1 MPLLRTPENLL
12 KITKTGSF
20 GPDEAAILL
29 YKGTGIWVTT
39 CYGRIAVP
47 APRIDQLYDPG
58 GPELRSN
65 FASNWDLLDLP
76 RYFLSFFLAWGPLL
90 L

>member
-1 MPLLRTPENLL
+1 MPLLGAPENLL
-12 KITKTGSF
+12 KITKTGSLR
-20 GPDEAAILL
+20 PDEAAILL
-29 YKGTGIWVTT
+29 CKQTGIWATA

-65 FASNWDLLDLP
+65 FA
-76 RYFLSFFLAWGPLL
+76 
-90 L
+90 